1 MDDIKKNLDSD
12 GLSIEEQIEVTEA
25 VLDGLETVEAI
36 PVEGESNE
44 LKEQYDE
51 LLRKYTGDHRKT
63 LFEFCFNNN
72 ICYSIE
78 TFKKL
83 TKEMSDEVLLKMP
96 QIYLEA
102 INSDEHLKD
111 VSFFSQIKQK
121 NFEKVYSVDYAISF
135 LSEDDKKNRQIVID
149 IFSYDP
155 FKEDSIEDQPQL
167 YRDLA
172 GMSNEGMRK
181 DIAKQ
186 KAALSIVRSYSN
198 IEKYQKKVRELTNE
212 GSLDEDA
219 QKQLESYMKVISNIQ
234 ASVNQTA
241 EKNNFTVKGIGSS
254 GKGMLSDVMGE
265 ITEKGIDEG
274 VTNFYDIATSKSIE
288 EVANISFKAQLN
300 QINLSK
306 TDYSDILAEQCKIV
320 KESQAKAAG
329 AMEALRIAKEKIVKQ
344 ELLDELAM
352 DYKKKGISEREIRE
366 FISREYKL
374 FDGEE

>member
-1 MDDIKKNLDSD
+1 MGNTVNKKKQPPSTKPTA
-12 GLSIEEQIEVTEA
+12 ETFVTESCA
-25 VLDGLETVEAI
+25 VVDEDT
-36 PVEGESNE
+36 S
-44 LKEQYDE
+44 LKEEYDE
-51 LLRKYTGDHRKT
+51 LLRHYDGDHHKA
-63 LFEFCFNNN
+63 LFEFCFKHN
-72 ICYSIE
+72 ICYCAE
-78 TFKKL
+78 VY
-83 TKEMSDEVLLKMP
+83 KEISKSAEDEVLLKMP
-96 QIYLEA
+96 FVYMVA
-102 INSDEHLKD
+102 VNSRENLKG
-111 VSFFSQIKQK
+111 VTFFSQIKQK
-121 NFEKVYSVDYAISF
+121 NFEQLYSVDYGLSF

-155 FKEDSIEDQPQL
+155 FKDDAQEDRSQL

-198 IEKYQKKVRELTNE
+198 IEKYQQKVRELTCS
-212 GSLDEDA
+212 GDLDDSA

-241 EKNNFTVKGIGSS
+241 EKNNFTVKGIGTS
-254 GKGMLSDVMGE
+254 GKGMLSDVMSE
-265 ITEKGIDEG
+265 ISEKGIDEG

-288 EVANISFKAQLN
+288 EVANISFRAQLN

-306 TDYSDILAEQCKIV
+306 TDYSDILSEQCKMV
-320 KESQAKAAG
+320 KESQAKASS
-329 AMEALRIAKEKIVKQ
+329 AMEALRLAKEKIVKQ

-352 DYKKKGISEREIRE
+352 DYKKKGISEKEIEE

-374 FDGEE
+374 YDGEE

>member
-265 ITEKGIDEG
+265 IAEKGIDEG

>member
-12 GLSIEEQIEVTEA
+12 GLSIEEQIEATEA